1 MNIAVK
7 PRPCH
12 SSRLFDSL
20 EKKNI
25 SREESGYCERREM
38 VSKQKYGES
47 GWALMNV

>member
-20 EKKNI
+20 EKNT
-25 SREESGYCERREM
+25 SRDESGYCQRREM
-38 VSKQKYGES
+38 VSKQKYGAS
-47 GWALMNV
+47 GYALMNV